1 MNLLCSLVRIITV
14 HIYYNNL
21 ISGENL
27 YSKLSLVDL
36 AGTEGLITEDESGE
50 RVTDLLH
57 VMKALSAYV
66 LLAPFLH

>member
-1 MNLLCSLVRIITV
+1 M
-14 HIYYNNL
+14 
-21 ISGENL
+21 